1 MSAVSDD
8 YNTLKSNI
16 NNRPP
21 VKLGD
26 DPEYVKKFKQ
36 PVTEFPEK
44 YAIVSMIGND
54 DVFHNFEAFVSSKF
68 VESYLAQKY
77 ETAVRVIANKYN
89 QIFLG
94 NMETKIRDLENSVIK
109 KFDEA
114 VITSKEQEEL
124 NKQITNVR
132 EYLMSIY
139 NAVKFD
145 DMLESKLVQ
154 EIVKKE
160 TNEDY
165 RVIEGVYIGF
175 RDKHLNQLEQDFRKI
190 EDYNGPIM
198 DAFKIRGIHET
209 IESATEHAR
218 ELHSLEPY
226 VDTFIAN
233 VGKWALWTAAR
244 DRVNDVVYMDESL
257 SKVMS
262 RFKKNVI
269 EENNEFD
276 KRYKN
281 SLKAN
286 KVVRHD
292 EIRERV
298 KKDLQYKKPTNNDN

>member
-16 NNRPP
+16 DTRPP

-26 DPEYVKKFKQ
+26 DPVYVKKFKQ
-36 PVTEFPEK
+36 PVTEFPEM

-77 ETAVRVIANKYN
+77 ETAVRVIASKYN
-89 QIFLG
+89 QLFLG
-94 NMETKIRDLENSVIK
+94 NMETKLRDLENSVIK

-114 VITSKEQEEL
+114 EITSKEQEVL

-160 TNEDY
+160 TGEDY
-165 RVIEGVYIGF
+165 NVIEGVYIGF
-175 RDKHLNQLEQDFRKI
+175 RDKHLDQLEKDFRAI
-190 EDYNGPIM
+190 EEYNGPVM
-198 DAFKIRGIHET
+198 DAFKIRGIHESV
-209 IESATEHAR
+209 ESATEHAR

-226 VDTFIAN
+226 VDTFIAQ

-262 RFKKNVI
+262 RFKKNVTD
-269 EENNEFD
+269 ENNEFD
-276 KRYKN
+276 KRYKS

-286 KVVRHD
+286 KATRHD
-292 EIRERV
+292 EIRDRV
-298 KKDLQYKKPTNNDN
+298 KKEIKEKQ

>member
-16 NNRPP
+16 DTRPP

-26 DPEYVKKFKQ
+26 DPVYVKKFKQ
-36 PVTEFPEK
+36 PVTEFPET

-77 ETAVRVIANKYN
+77 ETAVRVIASKYN
-89 QIFLG
+89 QLFLG
-94 NMETKIRDLENSVIK
+94 NMETKLRDLENSVIK

-114 VITSKEQEEL
+114 EITSKEQEVL

-154 EIVKKE
+154 EIVQKE
-160 TNEDY
+160 TGEDY
-165 RVIEGVYIGF
+165 HVIEGVYIGF
-175 RDKHLNQLEQDFRKI
+175 RDKHLDQLEKDFRAI
-190 EDYNGPIM
+190 EEYNGPVM
-198 DAFKIRGIHET
+198 DAFKIRGIHESV
-209 IESATEHAR
+209 ESATEHAR

-226 VDTFIAN
+226 VDTFIAQ

-262 RFKKNVI
+262 RFKKNVTD
-269 EENNEFD
+269 ENNEFD
-276 KRYKN
+276 KRYKS

-286 KVVRHD
+286 KATRHD
-292 EIRERV
+292 EIRDRV
-298 KKDLQYKKPTNNDN
+298 KKEIKEKQ

>member
-16 NNRPP
+16 DTRPP

-26 DPEYVKKFKQ
+26 DPVYVKKFKQ
-36 PVTEFPEK
+36 PVTEFPEM

-77 ETAVRVIANKYN
+77 ETAVRVIASKYN
-89 QIFLG
+89 QLFLG
-94 NMETKIRDLENSVIK
+94 NMETKLRDLENSVIK

-114 VITSKEQEEL
+114 EITSKEQEVL

-160 TNEDY
+160 TGEDY
-165 RVIEGVYIGF
+165 HVIEGVYIGF
-175 RDKHLNQLEQDFRKI
+175 RDKHLDQLEKDFRAI
-190 EDYNGPIM
+190 EEYNGPVM
-198 DAFKIRGIHET
+198 DAFKIRGIHESV
-209 IESATEHAR
+209 ESATEHAR

-226 VDTFIAN
+226 VDTFIAQ

-262 RFKKNVI
+262 RFKKNVTD
-269 EENNEFD
+269 ENNEFD
-276 KRYKN
+276 KRYKS

-286 KVVRHD
+286 KATRHD
-292 EIRERV
+292 EIRDRV
-298 KKDLQYKKPTNNDN
+298 KKEIKEKQ